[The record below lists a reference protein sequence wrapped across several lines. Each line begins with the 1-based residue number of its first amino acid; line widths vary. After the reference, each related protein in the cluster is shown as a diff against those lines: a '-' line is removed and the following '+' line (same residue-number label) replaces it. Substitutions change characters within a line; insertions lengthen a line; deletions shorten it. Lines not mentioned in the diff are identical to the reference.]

1 MAELR
6 LEYKEAVYGLRQDI
20 AVLVKTVETL
30 SQQIGDMRQDM
41 RDLKGQME
49 RFQAN
54 TQDQMERFQA
64 NTQRQMWVMI
74 SVISG
79 TVIVGLMKLIFFPT
93 P

>member
-54 TQDQMERFQA
+54 TQ
-64 NTQRQMWVMI
+64 RQMWVMI